1 MNVQTTEAEEAQAIV
16 DAKQSRIPNGS
27 GAAAILSAGL
37 GCFAVAL
44 LAFIADKSAAIK
56 SMMIVYKPTGPLSGV
71 TTLAIAVWLVCWLVL
86 ELRWRQ
92 REVAMK
98 KISLIGVGLLLLSVL
113 LTFPPIVD
121 LL

>member
-27 GAAAILSAGL
+27 GAAAILSAGF

-44 LAFIADKSAAIK
+44 LAFIADKSTAIK

>member
-1 MNVQTTEAEEAQAIV
+1 
-16 DAKQSRIPNGS
+16 
-27 GAAAILSAGL
+27 
-37 GCFAVAL
+37 
-44 LAFIADKSAAIK
+44 
-56 SMMIVYKPTGPLSGV
+56 
-71 TTLAIAVWLVCWLVL
+71 VL

>member
-1 MNVQTTEAEEAQAIV
+1 MNVRTTEAEEPQAIV

-37 GCFAVAL
+37 GCFAMAL
-44 LAFIADKSAAIK
+44 IALIADKSPAIK
-56 SMMIVYKPTGPLSGV
+56 SLAIFYKPTGPLSGV
-71 TTLAIAVWLVCWLVL
+71 TTTALAVWLVCWLVL

>member
-1 MNVQTTEAEEAQAIV
+1 MNVQTTEAEEARAIV
-16 DAKQSRIPNGS
+16 DAKRSRIPNGS

-98 KISLIGVGLLLLSVL
+98 KISLIGVGLLLLCVL
-113 LTFPPIVD
+113 LTFSPIVD

>member
-1 MNVQTTEAEEAQAIV
+1 MNAQTAKIAQR
-16 DAKQSRIPNGS
+16 KSGGEQSTSEMPSGS

-44 LAFIADKSAAIK
+44 LALVADKSAAIK
-56 SMMIVYKPTGPLSGV
+56 NLMIFYKPTGPLSGV
-71 TTLAIAVWLVCWLVL
+71 TTMAIAFWLVCWLVL
-86 ELRWRQ
+86 ELRWR
-92 REVAMK
+92 RSEIALG
-98 KISLIGVGLLLLSVL
+98 KISVIGVSLLLLSVL

>member
-1 MNVQTTEAEEAQAIV
+1 MNVQSTEAEETQAIV
-16 DAKQSRIPNGS
+16 DAKRSRIPNGS

-71 TTLAIAVWLVCWLVL
+71 TTLAIAVWLVCWLVP

>member
-1 MNVQTTEAEEAQAIV
+1 MNVQSTEAEETQAIV
-16 DAKQSRIPNGS
+16 DAKRSRIPNGS

>member
-16 DAKQSRIPNGS
+16 DAKRSRIPNGS

>member
-1 MNVQTTEAEEAQAIV
+1 
-16 DAKQSRIPNGS
+16 
-27 GAAAILSAGL
+27 
-37 GCFAVAL
+37 
-44 LAFIADKSAAIK
+44 
-56 SMMIVYKPTGPLSGV
+56 MMIVYKPTGPLSGV